1 MVKNNNIKRKIS
13 LKIPHKKFIKNKGF
27 KKFYI
32 NDKVNFSLN
41 FFTYKQ
47 QFNKFFT
54 KIKNLNNKKLF
65 FNKII
70 TLKVINTNYVF
81 LILNSINSFSKKLG
95 ETFTKVPFMFFSN
108 SLSYT
113 SSKFVAKKLWQLL
126 FICLYT
132 RLFR

>member
-1 MVKNNNIKRKIS
+1 MVNNNSNIKKNNTSKIS
-13 LKIPHKKFIKNKGF
+13 YKKFIKNKGY
-27 KKFYI
+27 KNYYI

-54 KIKNLNNKKLF
+54 KIKSLKNKKLY

-70 TLKVINTNYVF
+70 TLKIINTNYIF
-81 LILNSINSFSKKLG
+81 LILNSINSFSKKMG
-95 ETFTKVPFMFFSN
+95 ETFIKVPFMFFSN

-113 SSKFVAKKLWQLL
+113 SSKFVAKRLW
-126 FICLYT
+126 
-132 RLFR
+132 